1 MSTDPSQKPKII
13 VDDNWKEKVRA
24 ERQTLQKKEESPPP
38 KQEQLEIPPASFSF
52 LVSSMATQ
60 VLAELGQ
67 IPDSTGKSMVRFD
80 HAKHVIDTLGMLEE
94 KTRGNLTHEE
104 STMLTQI
111 LHELR
116 MVFVAVRQ
124 QAAAAAAKSA
134 SPDAAK

>member
-1 MSTDPSQKPKII
+1 MSTDPNQKPKII
-13 VDDNWKEKVRA
+13 VDDNWKEKVQA
-24 ERQTLQKKEESPPP
+24 ERESLQKKEENPTP
-38 KQEQLEIPPASFSF
+38 KEEHSEIPPASFPF

-67 IPDSTGKSMVRFD
+67 IPDSSGKSMVRFD

-94 KTRGNLTHEE
+94 KTRGNLTAEE
-104 STMLTQI
+104 SAMLTQM

-116 MVFVAVRQ
+116 MIFVAVRQ
-124 QAAAAAAKSA
+124 QAAAAKSA

>member
-13 VDDNWKEKVRA
+13 VDDNWKEKVQA
-24 ERQTLQKKEESPPP
+24 ERESLQKKEENPPP
-38 KQEQLEIPPASFSF
+38 KEEQSEIPPPSFPF

-94 KTRGNLTHEE
+94 KTRGNLTAEE
-104 STMLTQI
+104 SAMLTQM

-116 MVFVAVRQ
+116 MIFVAVRQ
-124 QAAAAAAKSA
+124 QAATAKPA